1 MSGRGTS
8 ETNGDEVR
16 RSACGRQSGHRVQGG
31 SNGRLCATLTASK
44 HIVLGPCLSDKNIEP
59 WLLRSRVGCLR
70 SKAAYAPREQ
80 RLQLA
85 ILWFRARQNMGWSGC
100 GETRFPQQQVPIHAA
115 VTGALRRCP
124 LGHLTTTHR
133 KTVRPLN
140 LKTFLIGLFDPGRF
154 LTSVFERARRG
165 LGHGDWGVNFRPKR
179 LSDSAIARGRS
190 RSRQP

>member
-44 HIVLGPCLSDKNIEP
+44 HIVLGPCLSDNNIEP

-85 ILWFRARQNMGWSGC
+85 ILWFRGRQNRGWSGC
-100 GETRFPQQQVPIHAA
+100 GEKRFPQQQAGYA
-115 VTGALRRCP
+115 RAQRLLTFGCSSLR
-124 LGHLTTTHR
+124 
-133 KTVRPLN
+133 KSSWSSISRPPRRSAS
-140 LKTFLIGLFDPGRF
+140 TF
-154 LTSVFERARRG
+154 
-165 LGHGDWGVNFRPKR
+165 
-179 LSDSAIARGRS
+179 
-190 RSRQP
+190 RQPCSPAPTR